1 MSEEFDFQNFLQQ
14 IKRIT
19 TKKKFSFRYY
29 DLVSDMNL
37 KLHRKNTSKLN
48 DNSVLVLHENL
59 HFKI

>member
-37 KLHRKNTSKLN
+37 KLHCKNTSKLN